1 MVVYAK
7 TIEEVIGVV
16 SNQILR
22 PIVLLLFALAAVLF
36 FWGVVEFMMNRDNE
50 EERGKGKRHM
60 LWGLIG
66 LLIMFAVNGIVWLL
80 INFVNSI

>member
-7 TIEEVIGVV
+7 TIEEVIGIV
-16 SNQILR
+16 SSQILR
-22 PIVLLLFALAAVLF
+22 PIVLLLFALATVLF

-60 LWGLIG
+60 LWGLVG

-80 INFVNSI
+80 INFVSSI